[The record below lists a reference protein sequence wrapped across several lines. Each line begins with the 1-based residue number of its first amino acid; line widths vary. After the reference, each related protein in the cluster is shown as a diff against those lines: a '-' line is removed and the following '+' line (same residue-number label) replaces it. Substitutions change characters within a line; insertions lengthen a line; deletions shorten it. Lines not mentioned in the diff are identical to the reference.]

1 MSKKRKR
8 RSASVKEQAV
18 MRLFRGEDMELVSRE
33 TGFTMHELKQWRD
46 QYTLAGK
53 ESLKSHSK
61 DVRDKAIEQ
70 RDQLIARQA
79 LEIEIL
85 KKAKAIT
92 EGRKS

>member
-46 QYTLAGK
+46 RYILAGK
-53 ESLKSHSK
+53 ESLKSHPK
-61 DVRDKAIEQ
+61 DVQDKELEK
-70 RDQLIARQA
+70 RDQLIAKLA
-79 LEIEIL
+79 LENEIL

-92 EGRKS
+92 EGRR